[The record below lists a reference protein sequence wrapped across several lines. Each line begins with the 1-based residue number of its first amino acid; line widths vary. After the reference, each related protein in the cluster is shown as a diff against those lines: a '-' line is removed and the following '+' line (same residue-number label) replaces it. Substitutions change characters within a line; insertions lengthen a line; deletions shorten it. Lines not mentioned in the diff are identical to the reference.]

1 MDIGKIFSISA
12 SGLEAQRIRM
22 NIIASNL
29 ANAQSTHT
37 PDGGP
42 YRRKDVVF
50 SEVLDN
56 AMENNASA
64 VEVRE
69 IVEDRRPFQVVFDP
83 QHPDANEEGYVQ
95 LPNVN
100 LLEEMVNMI
109 SASRSYEANVTAVNS
124 AKTMAQK
131 ALEIGR

>member
-22 NIIASNL
+22 NIIAGNL

-37 PDGGP
+37 QEGGP

-56 AMENNASA
+56 ALDNSAGA
-64 VEVRE
+64 VEVKE
-69 IVEDRRPFQVVFDP
+69 IVEDKRSFQVVFDP

-100 LLEEMVNMI
+100 LLEEMVNMM